1 MIKKVLFPFVIM
13 MLSYA
18 SFSQPTFA
26 VTDPELKYKEVKEYF
41 SREQY
46 ALAYPLIKELKTAYP
61 ANTATDHAYLN
72 DDILFFEIICELK
85 LLQPV
90 GKENAERYIATVNNQ
105 PRNEQMSF
113 HLAHYYFLLDDFE
126 HAVSYFEKAGYENL
140 NNNQIADAKFEKA
153 YAYFNLKKFANAK
166 PLFYEIQQIPDHKY
180 NIPSN
185 YYYGFISYNDGQY
198 AEALKSFKLVETHDD
213 YKGVVPYYIAEI
225 YYFQGKK
232 DEALKYGESVLA
244 QGSSVYYEQQL
255 KLLTGQLYFEKQQ
268 FKKALPLLRDYVAT
282 SEKVSK
288 EVLYELSFCY
298 YKENRFEE
306 AIEGF
311 KQLSNERDSM
321 GQNSMYLL
329 GDLYL
334 QTGQKA
340 NARNAFLFCANNN
353 SNAKQQRVS
362 RFNYAKLSY
371 ELGYQDVALNE
382 MKKYLKDY
390 PGSEYDTEAR
400 EILVSLLANTN
411 NFSDALVLYESF
423 DKPTLSMQKVY
434 PRILYGKAIEYLNDH
449 QLVFSETLLDKVLSN
464 SHSGRIIPYANFWKG
479 EIAYRQ
485 QRYDDA
491 IRHLGL
497 YLQSGA
503 EAQGEANPATA
514 RYNSAYSFL
523 QKENYKQ
530 ALSYFQQVAVK
541 SSATASL
548 VEQDAF
554 IRSADCLFML
564 KDFAKAG
571 SMYDQVINSAQTQSD
586 YALYQKAMIAGI
598 KNSNEK
604 VKILN
609 SISRQYPKSGLLQ
622 EVNMETALT
631 YLADEKFRDAIPYLD
646 NIIASTDG
654 GLKPKAYLKLG
665 LAYYNSNDN
674 KKALSNYQALIKAYP
689 QSPESAEALGIIK
702 DIYVEEGK
710 PDEYLDLMRKYG
722 INISVSEADS
732 LTYTAGLMKYE
743 KNDCQAAIS
752 GFDNYISRYPNGS
765 YILDAQYMRSICQ
778 QKNKDYQ
785 QALKGYDFIFSKG
798 LNKYFEKATL
808 EAARISYFELKD
820 YASAKKYFESLRLNA
835 VNQDNL
841 LEALRGLVRS
851 YYLMKDYSQANDAA
865 KDLLSK
871 KGIST
876 DDKSIGF
883 LVLGK
888 SQQLA
893 NDCTAAI
900 GSFKSAAAINKSS
913 WGAEARYETAN
924 CQFTLGNLSAS
935 EKAAMA
941 VIKETGS
948 YDYWVTRSY
957 ILLGDIFM
965 KQKDYFNAKAT
976 YESVAQNAAIAELK
990 AEARQKLDTAIEE
1003 EKQQSKISN

>member
-411 NFSDALVLYESF
+411 NFSDALALYESF